1 MNPIV
6 EELAK
11 IFAPHARL
19 YIVGGAVRDII
30 LGQHIYDYDIVSSLG
45 VDKLQNLGLDCKII
59 NRAFGSAKIFYKG
72 LEFDYT
78 TLRRDSYKCDG
89 HHAPNKV
96 EFVKDIATDSLRRDF
111 TMNAIYYDILDKKF
125 FDFHNGLEDLRNN
138 IIRAV
143 PPVDK
148 NLQQDP
154 VRILR
159 MVRFSLQYNARI
171 DEETLNCAK
180 KYAKFIN
187 SLSRERISV
196 EYEKIEKIAKNTKK
210 YSNFDAKSL
219 LNLYGINF

>member
-1 MNPIV
+1 
-6 EELAK
+6 
-11 IFAPHARL
+11 
-19 YIVGGAVRDII
+19 
-30 LGQHIYDYDIVSSLG
+30 
-45 VDKLQNLGLDCKII
+45 
-59 NRAFGSAKIFYKG
+59 
-72 LEFDYT
+72 
-78 TLRRDSYKCDG
+78 
-89 HHAPNKV
+89 
-96 EFVKDIATDSLRRDF
+96 
-111 TMNAIYYDILDKKF
+111 MNAIYYDILDKKF

-159 MVRFSLQYNARI
+159 MVRFSLQYNALI

-196 EYEKIEKIAKNTKK
+196 EYEKIEKIAKNTQK